1 MRVPLREEKRI
12 QITKIRDS
20 EAGGLP
26 SVKNEDF
33 FHGFMP
39 REQVRGS
46 NAGGGGIG
54 KGKGTLLVMTFLAH
68 FCSPLF
74 YIPMESRAG
83 LHNVKETATCYPAV
97 SRTSKKST
105 PWIDDA
111 S

>member
-46 NAGGGGIG
+46 NAGGGGHREG
-54 KGKGTLLVMTFLAH
+54 EGYPSGYDFSCSFLLTIVLY
-68 FCSPLF
+68 SDG
-74 YIPMESRAG
+74 I
-83 LHNVKETATCYPAV
+83 
-97 SRTSKKST
+97 
-105 PWIDDA
+105 
-111 S
+111 